1 MRGGEFAGFGVRSSM
16 DRYCQ
21 CKCSCREEN
30 ESLGWVL
37 WFLNTKDSCSVCV
50 CVRERE
56 RERDVMQ

>member
-37 WFLNTKDSCSVCV
+37 WFLNTKDSWVVGRLCEIS
-50 CVRERE
+50 
-56 RERDVMQ
+56 